1 MCLAFYPALS
11 YSLSRREIL
20 LEVSIIG
27 LPKSGKTTL
36 FNALTKG
43 KADTESYT
51 SPTLTPNIGVAKVP
65 EPRLQLL
72 STIFTPRKIT
82 PAEIKYVDLGGT
94 PRSYGKDDVI
104 RGQYLNYL
112 STADSLIHVVQ
123 AFSIDTTIGGDNDN
137 NPKRALASLDLELMV
152 SDISIISRRL
162 DRIETAL
169 KGARSMER
177 EHYLREQALLSKI
190 KSGLEQEIPIWKQGL
205 TNEETK
211 SLSNYQFLT
220 AKPMLIIINIAEDG
234 IGQSE
239 SIESEIRSVYA
250 YPQFDIVVLCAKL
263 EMELAQLSN
272 EEAEVFRSTYGLSE
286 PALDKVINTS
296 YNLLGLISF
305 FTTVSDELR
314 VWTIPRGT
322 TALKAA
328 GKIHTDMEKGF
339 IRAEVVSYSDLKKC
353 GSIVEARKQ
362 GLLKLEGKNYTVQ
375 DGDIITFLFNT

>member
-1 MCLAFYPALS
+1 M
-11 YSLSRREIL
+11 
-20 LEVSIIG
+20 EVSIIG

-36 FNALTKG
+36 FNALTRG
-43 KADTESYT
+43 KAATETYT
-51 SPTLTPNIGVAKVP
+51 STTLTPNIGIAKVP
-65 EPRLQLL
+65 EPRLHLL
-72 STIFTPRKIT
+72 STIFTPKKT
-82 PAEIKYVDLGGT
+82 TSAEIKYVDLGGT
-94 PRSYGKDDVI
+94 PRSYGKDEFI

-112 STADSLIHVVQ
+112 STADSLLHVVQ
-123 AFSIDTTIGGDNDN
+123 AFSADTAVYGDDDI
-137 NPKRALASLDLELMV
+137 NPKRDLASLDLELIV
-152 SDISIISRRL
+152 SDISIIGKRL
-162 DRIETAL
+162 DRIENAL

-177 EHYLREQALLSKI
+177 EHHLQEQALLSKI

-220 AKPMLIIINIAEDG
+220 AKPVLIIINIGEDS
-234 IGQSE
+234 IGQTA

-250 YPQFDIVVLCAKL
+250 YPQFDIVVLCGKL
-263 EMELAQLSN
+263 EMELAQLSD

-305 FTTVSDELR
+305 FTTVSDELK

-339 IRAEVVSYSDLKKC
+339 IRAEVVSYSDLEKC
-353 GSIVEARKQ
+353 GSIAESRKQ

-375 DGDIITFLFNT
+375 DGDIITFLFNV